1 MRLPPNTNDEV
12 DEDPTGNKALWDR
25 GLLNGA
31 SQKVR
36 LGGSCLLRSQ
46 SCSSVLLWWDFS
58 ILGSQ
63 MQPLPIGWKLHTCF
77 LFFLTLVT
85 SLCLAGR

>member
-31 SQKVR
+31 SQKVI
-36 LGGSCLLRSQ
+36 LHGKHMAIVGTESAAFL
-46 SCSSVLLWWDFS
+46 CSPLQCRPGDVLAVLLLH
-58 ILGSQ
+58 IYHAVGERLALLLGA
-63 MQPLPIGWKLHTCF
+63 KLSF
-77 LFFLTLVT
+77 
-85 SLCLAGR
+85 